1 MKKFKGLLIIMLV
14 ALFIFSGVGGG
25 AVFAADAQEIDIN
38 VDQDDLLDIVLTLG
52 NTDSDV
58 STLETDLTNALVAK
72 GVPEDKIMIQAVESS
87 DVSAGDTT
95 AGWEVFDHTNYPED
109 EIAYY
114 KPYYNEVNGNFYLH
128 DHIVVSTTDGTD
140 IDFYG
145 YGAPSYKDFMYM
157 PNSDPGKKIIDFYIE
172 EGEFYDAIDG
182 PGFLLNTSMS
192 DDAFPAKTMTG
203 YMLFFKYTTMS
214 SNPPVIYLYSFSNV
228 NVYNFHG
235 STSGVVS
242 SVANIGTL
250 VATASVSPL
259 NSNVGTIRKVKIE
272 ATPTGMQ
279 MWYADAASGDPDSLT
294 LNQVT
299 WNLAA
304 GGSSTEVTLSDTGS
318 YGFGPL
324 NSYLSHGCNRPTH
337 FVFNDITMSTESSK
351 QFSEVIREPEWR
363 DESKR
368 FIINAEDGAVSDFS
382 DPEALGE
389 ILARLG
395 NENIHYLGWGY
406 DDADGEAF
414 IAKND
419 GNGIYIDKDD
429 AATDTYSEQI
439 NALAQYIYDEYVD
452 GVVNDT
458 EYLLYGKPSSLSIT
472 PETEQTNTADEDW
485 PNGKWYIDHDETYYE
500 NSTGVAPYDEMYLSN
515 LDISFIETGKYDI
528 YYKDEI
534 VKTVYVHRQPVAKFS
549 VIVDGSY
556 GVEIDDQAY
565 DPDTYDPGNGANDEG
580 IKSTEW
586 YYKET
591 TAASWT
597 SGQPTTFQADKEYI
611 IKQVVTDNYDVESDP
626 YIRYVS
632 TSTGGD
638 PSTPVAEFKV
648 TPSPL
653 RTYITQT
660 VSYTDTS
667 YDPNGESTPNKLWK
681 ISLDGVEK
689 YSGSSQMTDFSNATT
704 YPAGTYKITLEVQ
717 NDSGIWSEPVARY
730 LTVIRDTTD
739 PTATCDLASG
749 SYNEP
754 KVITLTFSDEE
765 GGSGFSYR
773 YAVLTDSATEPTE
786 WGSMGTNSTYSIA
799 VNSLGTYYLHYKAA
813 DYAGNESDPAY
824 FGPFTFADNSP
835 PSTPTIEVTPAYS
848 DGTWSTVALTVT
860 ASGSTDDFTADE
872 DLLYKV
878 STDNTTYTNGN
889 SASFDTTGTF
899 TAYFKVEDASG
910 NISTIATKTVKIDVD
925 DPTDPII
932 TMVSNSLPY
941 TEDTWA
947 TQDIDI
953 TLSGATDVG
962 SGVGTYQYKIDDG
975 EWQDGSTYTFSTSGE
990 YTFYYRAKD
999 VAGNVSETLS
1009 KSVKLDKD
1017 PPNVFTIDTSITT
1030 INSIDIS
1037 ASTTDDDSGMATL
1050 AYRVYNGTEWSD
1062 WKATMDETLTG
1073 YTRGQS
1079 VTIKVEAIDMVGNVR
1094 GSEITVST
1102 LDNTEPT
1109 ANDDAFTMK
1118 EDAAETTL
1126 AVKTNDTDADTD
1138 TADGDNLTVIEVSEL
1153 SDPAAGI
1160 LKLTAGTVTFEPAAD
1175 YNGEVTFTYIVEDD
1189 FSAQD
1194 TATVTITV
1202 TAVNDKPI
1210 AVNDSASVK
1219 EDSTVLID
1227 VLQNDDDIDSTLS
1240 IKTFSYPVN
1249 GSVIKSGSGLKYTPD
1264 KDFYGKD
1271 VFTYTVTDG
1280 TYESSAIVTVTV
1292 TSVNDAPEL
1301 NDDSANAIY
1310 ETSVE
1315 IDVLAND
1322 SDIESTV
1329 LTLSSVST
1337 PQNGNAVISAGKIIY
1352 TPADDFTGTDTFTY
1366 TVADGSI
1373 NATATVTV
1381 EVSYPAG
1388 FKETTVIFN
1397 PTDGGGDDGDDGE
1410 GDDGD
1415 DGGDG
1420 GDGGHNHYKTS
1431 YKRKS

>member
-58 STLETDLTNALVAK
+58 STLETDLTDALVAK
-72 GVPEDKIMIQAVESS
+72 GVPEDKIMIQAVEASE
-87 DVSAGDTT
+87 VSAGNVSEGWKVYDHVTT
-95 AGWEVFDHTNYPED
+95 GWNFNDYDYNPVPAPEGNTGSPYKHIWVYD
-109 EIAYY
+109 EGQRI
-114 KPYYNEVNGNFYLH
+114 
-128 DHIVVSTTDGTD
+128 I
-140 IDFYG
+140 FYG
-145 YGAPSYKDFMYM
+145 YDSPAYKDFMFM
-157 PNSDPGKKIIDFYIE
+157 PNDDSTKKTFTFTMD
-172 EGEFYDAIDG
+172 DANINNHSMQG
-182 PGFLLNTSMS
+182 GGFLFNANIANLDQYAQVEPFSSLGEEQSIVTPSAISSQTISGYALMLIKSGEGSYPALYSYTNVAMSTFHSNTSS
-192 DDAFPAKTMTG
+192 NAMT
-203 YMLFFKYTTMS
+203 LVTSEPTH
-214 SNPPVIYLYSFSNV
+214 LL
-228 NVYNFHG
+228 
-235 STSGVVS
+235 SGVHEITIEVEGDTFKLWDT
-242 SVANIGTL
+242 VGGT
-250 VATASVSPL
+250 TY
-259 NSNVGTIRKVKIE
+259 TME
-272 ATPTGMQ
+272 YTG
-279 MWYADAASGDPDSLT
+279 LT
-294 LNQVT
+294 N
-299 WNLAA
+299 
-304 GGSSTEVTLSDTGS
+304 TGS
-318 YGFGPL
+318 YGFGPFAQ
-324 NSYLSHGCNRPTH
+324 YASHGCSRLSW
-337 FVFNDITMSTESSK
+337 FNFEDLQMETTSAK
-351 QFSEVIREPEWR
+351 KFSEVIREPEWR

-472 PETEQTNTADEDW
+472 PESEQTNTADADW
-485 PNGKWYIDHDETYYE
+485 PNGKWYIDHDDEYYE
-500 NSTGVAPYDEMYLSN
+500 NSTGVAPYDEMPLSN

-549 VIVDGSY
+549 VVVDSSY

-597 SGQPTTFQADKEYI
+597 SGQPTTFEADKEYI

-653 RTYITQT
+653 RTYITET

-689 YSGSSQMTDFSNATT
+689 YSGSSQMTDFSNVTT

-717 NDSGIWSEPVARY
+717 NESGIWSEPVARY

-835 PSTPTIEVTPAYS
+835 PSTPTIEVTPTYS

-932 TMVSNSLPY
+932 N
-941 TEDTWA
+941 D
-947 TQDIDI
+947 
-953 TLSGATDVG
+953 
-962 SGVGTYQYKIDDG
+962 GVEQ
-975 EWQDGSTYTFSTSGE
+975 
-990 YTFYYRAKD
+990 
-999 VAGNVSETLS
+999 
-1009 KSVKLDKD
+1009 
-1017 PPNVFTIDTSITT
+1017 
-1030 INSIDIS
+1030 
-1037 ASTTDDDSGMATL
+1037 
-1050 AYRVYNGTEWSD
+1050 
-1062 WKATMDETLTG
+1062 
-1073 YTRGQS
+1073 
-1079 VTIKVEAIDMVGNVR
+1079 
-1094 GSEITVST
+1094 
-1102 LDNTEPT
+1102 
-1109 ANDDAFTMK
+1109 
-1118 EDAAETTL
+1118 
-1126 AVKTNDTDADTD
+1126 
-1138 TADGDNLTVIEVSEL
+1138 LTV
-1153 SDPAAGI
+1153 
-1160 LKLTAGTVTFEPAAD
+1160 
-1175 YNGEVTFTYIVEDD
+1175 Y
-1189 FSAQD
+1189 
-1194 TATVTITV
+1194 
-1202 TAVNDKPI
+1202 
-1210 AVNDSASVK
+1210 
-1219 EDSTVLID
+1219 
-1227 VLQNDDDIDSTLS
+1227 
-1240 IKTFSYPVN
+1240 
-1249 GSVIKSGSGLKYTPD
+1249 
-1264 KDFYGKD
+1264 
-1271 VFTYTVTDG
+1271 
-1280 TYESSAIVTVTV
+1280 
-1292 TSVNDAPEL
+1292 
-1301 NDDSANAIY
+1301 
-1310 ETSVE
+1310 
-1315 IDVLAND
+1315 
-1322 SDIESTV
+1322 
-1329 LTLSSVST
+1329 
-1337 PQNGNAVISAGKIIY
+1337 
-1352 TPADDFTGTDTFTY
+1352 
-1366 TVADGSI
+1366 
-1373 NATATVTV
+1373 
-1381 EVSYPAG
+1381 
-1388 FKETTVIFN
+1388 
-1397 PTDGGGDDGDDGE
+1397 
-1410 GDDGD
+1410 
-1415 DGGDG
+1415 
-1420 GDGGHNHYKTS
+1420 
-1431 YKRKS
+1431 